1 MKHLLQHLLKGHSM
15 LPDWVFRAG
24 WGTPGVNQYLQLR
37 MESAQLG
44 TSRTEARKARKA
56 LEIQVANL
64 KRPADPSRLRWAIK
78 TSVPAG
84 LAGQGWG
91 DLYFA
96 QEIAEALR
104 KLGHV
109 VRVDLRTEVL
119 NPDSSQDDVVL
130 VLRGVERIRPQR
142 GALNLLWI
150 ISHPSRISKHEI
162 KSFDAVFAASTLW
175 AQKMEKKTDIN
186 IMPLLQATNPVKFNP
201 NVSEADCDHDV
212 LFIGNTRNEFRKII
226 KDSLAANL
234 KPTVYGRNWDR
245 YISSDLIGGEF
256 IENNEI
262 AAKYRS
268 AGIVLNDHWPDMARE
283 GFYSNR
289 LFDAVASGA
298 RVISDQVDGIGEIF
312 QGAVQT
318 YKSPADLE
326 KLCSKENQKIWGSPQ
341 EILDRAHQIGEL
353 HSFEQRAK
361 VLSNTV
367 KGLTGYHSSSSQIN
381 EIA

>member
-1 MKHLLQHLLKGHSM
+1 M
-15 LPDWVFRAG
+15 LPDWIFRAG
-24 WGTPGVNQYLQLR
+24 WATPGAYEYLQLR
-37 MESAQLG
+37 MEAAQLG
-44 TSRTEARKARKA
+44 TSRSGARKARNA
-56 LEIQVANL
+56 LELLVANL
-64 KRPADPSRLRWAIK
+64 KRPVDLSPLRWAIK

-84 LAGQGWG
+84 PAGQGWG

-104 KLGHV
+104 KLGHIA
-109 VRVDLRTEVL
+109 RVDLRTEVL
-119 NPDSSQDDVVL
+119 NPNSSQDDVVL

-142 GALNLLWI
+142 GALNLLWV
-150 ISHPSRISKHEI
+150 ISHPSRISKHEL

-175 AQKMEKKTDIN
+175 SQKMEKKTDIK
-186 IMPLLQATNPVKFNP
+186 ITPLLQATNRAKFNP
-201 NVSEADCDHDV
+201 NVSDPDCDQDV

-245 YISSDLIGGEF
+245 FISSDLIGGDF
-256 IENNEI
+256 IENDEI

-298 RVISDQVDGIGEIF
+298 RVISDQVEGLGEMF
-312 QGAVQT
+312 QGGVQT
-318 YKSPADLE
+318 YTSPADLN
-326 KLCSKENQKIWGSPQ
+326 KLCSKENRKIWGSQQ

-367 KGLTGYHSSSSQIN
+367 KELI
-381 EIA
+381 

>member
-1 MKHLLQHLLKGHSM
+1 M

-24 WGTPGVNQYLQLR
+24 WGTPGVYEYLQLR
-37 MESAQLG
+37 MEAAQLG
-44 TSRTEARKARKA
+44 TSRTDARKARKA
-56 LEIQVANL
+56 LGIQVANL
-64 KRPADPSRLRWAIK
+64 KRPADPSPLRWAIK

-84 LAGQGWG
+84 PAGQGWG

-104 KLGHV
+104 KLGHIA
-109 VRVDLRTEVL
+109 RVDLRTEII
-119 NPDSSQDDVVL
+119 NPNSSQDDVVL

-150 ISHPSRISKHEI
+150 ISHPSRISKHEL

-175 AQKMEKKTDIN
+175 AQKLEKKTDIKVT
-186 IMPLLQATNPVKFNP
+186 PLLQATNPAKFNP
-201 NVSEADCDHDV
+201 NVSEPDCDHDL

-226 KDSLAANL
+226 KDALTANL
-234 KPTVYGRNWDR
+234 KPTVYGRNWGR
-245 YISSDLIGGEF
+245 FIPSDLIGGDF
-256 IENNEI
+256 IENYEI

-298 RVISDQVDGIGEIF
+298 RVISDQVEGMGEIF
-312 QGAVQT
+312 QGGVQT
-318 YKSPADLE
+318 YTSPTDLE
-326 KLCSKENQKIWGSPQ
+326 KLCSKENRKMWGSQQ

-367 KGLTGYHSSSSQIN
+367 KELI
-381 EIA
+381 

>member
-1 MKHLLQHLLKGHSM
+1 M
-15 LPDWVFRAG
+15 LPDWVFRIG
-24 WGTPGVNQYLQLR
+24 WGIPGAYEYLQLR
-37 MESAQLG
+37 MEAAQLG
-44 TSRTEARKARKA
+44 TSRTEARNARKA

-64 KRPADPSRLRWAIK
+64 KRPVYLSPLRWAIK

-84 LAGQGWG
+84 PAGQGWG

-104 KLGHV
+104 KLGHIA
-109 VRVDLRTEVL
+109 RVDLRTELL
-119 NPDSSQDDVVL
+119 NANSSQDDVVL

-150 ISHPSRISKHEI
+150 ISHPSRVSKHEL
-162 KSFDAVFAASTLW
+162 KNFDAVFAASTLW
-175 AQKMEKKTDIN
+175 SQKMAKKTEIK
-186 IMPLLQATNPVKFNP
+186 ITPLLQATNPAKFNP
-201 NVSEADCDHDV
+201 NVSEPECDHDV

-226 KDSLAANL
+226 KDALAANV

-245 YISSDLIGGEF
+245 FISSDLIGGDF
-256 IENNEI
+256 IENDEI

-298 RVISDQVDGIGEIF
+298 RVISDEVDGIGEIF
-312 QGAVQT
+312 QGGVQT
-318 YKSPADLE
+318 YVSPADLN
-326 KLCSKENQKIWGSPQ
+326 KLCSKENRKMWGSQQ

-367 KGLTGYHSSSSQIN
+367 KELI
-381 EIA
+381 

>member
-1 MKHLLQHLLKGHSM
+1 M
-15 LPDWVFRAG
+15 LPDWGFRAG
-24 WGTPGVNQYLQLR
+24 WGTPGAYRYMQLR
-37 MESAQLG
+37 MEAAQLG

-64 KRPADPSRLRWAIK
+64 KRSADSSPLRWAIK
-78 TSVPAG
+78 TSVPPG
-84 LAGQGWG
+84 PAGQGWG

-104 KLGHV
+104 KLGHIA
-109 VRVDLRTEVL
+109 RVDLRTEVI
-119 NPDSSQDDVVL
+119 NPHSFQDDVVL

-175 AQKMEKKTDIN
+175 SQKMKKKTDIK
-186 IMPLLQATNPVKFNP
+186 ITPLLQATNPAKFNP
-201 NVSEADCDHDV
+201 AVSSSDCDQDV
-212 LFIGNTRNEFRKII
+212 VFIGNTRNEFRKII
-226 KDSLAANL
+226 KDALAANL

-245 YISSDLIGGEF
+245 FISSDMIGGNF
-256 IENNEI
+256 IENDEI

-312 QGAVQT
+312 QGGVQT
-318 YKSPADLE
+318 YTSPADLK
-326 KLCSKENQKIWGSPQ
+326 KLCNMENRKMWGSQQ

-361 VLSNTV
+361 VLINTA
-367 KGLTGYHSSSSQIN
+367 KELI
-381 EIA
+381 

>member
-1 MKHLLQHLLKGHSM
+1 MF
-15 LPDWVFRAG
+15 PDWVFRIG
-24 WGTPGVNQYLQLR
+24 WGTPGAYQYLQLR
-37 MESAQLG
+37 MEAAQLG

-56 LEIQVANL
+56 LEIQVANQ
-64 KRPADPSRLRWAIK
+64 KRPTDPSPLRWAIK
-78 TSVPAG
+78 TSVPPG
-84 LAGQGWG
+84 PAGQGWG

-104 KLGHV
+104 KLGHIA
-109 VRVDLRTEVL
+109 RVDLRTEVI
-119 NPDSSQDDVVL
+119 NPHSSQDDVVL
-130 VLRGVERIRPQR
+130 VLRGIERIRPQR

-150 ISHPSRISKHEI
+150 ISHPSRISKHELT
-162 KSFDAVFAASTLW
+162 SFNAVFAASTLW
-175 AQKMEKKTDIN
+175 SQKMEKKTDIK
-186 IMPLLQATNPVKFNP
+186 ITPLLQATNPVKFNP
-201 NVSEADCDHDV
+201 TVSAPDCDHDV

-245 YISSDLIGGEF
+245 FISRDLIGGDF
-256 IENNEI
+256 IENEEI

-312 QGAVQT
+312 QGGVQT
-318 YKSPADLE
+318 YTSPADLE
-326 KLCSKENQKIWGSPQ
+326 KLCSEENRNMWGSQQ
-341 EILDRAHQIGEL
+341 EILDRANQIGEL

-361 VLSNTV
+361 VLINSV
-367 KGLTGYHSSSSQIN
+367 KELI
-381 EIA
+381 

>member
-1 MKHLLQHLLKGHSM
+1 MF
-15 LPDWVFRAG
+15 PDWVFRIG
-24 WGTPGVNQYLQLR
+24 WGTPGVYQYLQLR
-37 MESAQLG
+37 MEASQLG
-44 TSRTEARKARKA
+44 TSRAEARKARKA

-64 KRPADPSRLRWAIK
+64 RRTADPSPLRWAIK

-84 LAGQGWG
+84 PAGQGWG

-104 KLGHV
+104 KLGHIA
-109 VRVDLRTEVL
+109 RVDLRTELL
-119 NPDSSQDDVVL
+119 NPNSSQDDVVL

-150 ISHPSRISKHEI
+150 ISHPSRISKHEL

-175 AQKMEKKTDIN
+175 SQKMEKKTDIK
-186 IMPLLQATNPVKFNP
+186 ITSLLQATNPAKFNP
-201 NVSEADCDHDV
+201 NVGEPDCDHDV

-226 KDSLAANL
+226 KDALVANV

-245 YISSDLIGGEF
+245 FISNDLIGGDF
-256 IENNEI
+256 IENEEI

-298 RVISDQVDGIGEIF
+298 RVISDQVDGLGDIF
-312 QGAVQT
+312 QGGVQT
-318 YKSPADLE
+318 YTSPADLE
-326 KLCSKENQKIWGSPQ
+326 KLCSKENRKMWGSQQ
-341 EILDRAHQIGEL
+341 EILDRAQQIGEL
-353 HSFEQRAK
+353 HSFDQRAK
-361 VLSNTV
+361 ALSNTV
-367 KGLTGYHSSSSQIN
+367 KELI
-381 EIA
+381 

>member
-1 MKHLLQHLLKGHSM
+1 M

-24 WGTPGVNQYLQLR
+24 WGTPGVYEYLQLR
-37 MESAQLG
+37 MEAAQLG
-44 TSRTEARKARKA
+44 TSSTEARKSRKA
-56 LEIQVANL
+56 LETQVANQ
-64 KRPADPSRLRWAIK
+64 KAPADSSPLRWAIK

-84 LAGQGWG
+84 PAGQGWG

-109 VRVDLRTEVL
+109 ARVDLRTEVL
-119 NPDSSQDDVVL
+119 NPNSSQDDVVL

-142 GALNLLWI
+142 GALNLLWV

-175 AQKMEKKTDIN
+175 SQKMAKKTDIK
-186 IMPLLQATNPVKFNP
+186 ITPLMQATNPAKFNP
-201 NVSEADCDHDV
+201 NVSSPDCDHDV

-226 KDSLAANL
+226 KDALVANVN
-234 KPTVYGRNWDR
+234 PTVYGRNWDR
-245 YISSDLIGGEF
+245 FISSDLIGGNF
-256 IENNEI
+256 IENDEI

-268 AGIVLNDHWPDMARE
+268 AGIVLNDHWPDMASE

-298 RVISDQVDGIGEIF
+298 RVISDQVEGVGEIF
-312 QGAVQT
+312 EGGVKT
-318 YKSPADLE
+318 YTSPADLE
-326 KLCSKENQKIWGSPQ
+326 KLCSQENRRIWGSQQ
-341 EILDRAHQIGEL
+341 EVVDRAHQIGEM
-353 HSFEQRAK
+353 HSFDQRAK

-367 KGLTGYHSSSSQIN
+367 KELI
-381 EIA
+381 

>member
-1 MKHLLQHLLKGHSM
+1 M

-24 WGTPGVNQYLQLR
+24 WGTPGAYEYLQLR
-37 MESAQLG
+37 MEAAQLG
-44 TSRTEARKARKA
+44 TSRIEARKARKA

-64 KRPADPSRLRWAIK
+64 KRPADPAPLRWAIK

-84 LAGQGWG
+84 SAGQGWG

-109 VRVDLRTEVL
+109 ARVDLRAEVL
-119 NPDSSQDDVVL
+119 NPESVQDDVVL

-142 GALNLLWI
+142 GAVNLLWI

-162 KSFDAVFAASTLW
+162 KSFNAVFAASTLW
-175 AQKMEKKTDIN
+175 SQKMEKKTDIKVT
-186 IMPLLQATNPVKFNP
+186 PLLQATNPVKFNP
-201 NVSEADCDHDV
+201 NVSAPDCDHDV
-212 LFIGNTRNEFRKII
+212 LFIGNTRNEFRKMI
-226 KDSLAANL
+226 KDALAANV

-245 YISSDLIGGEF
+245 FISSDLIGGDF
-256 IENNEI
+256 IENEEI

-298 RVISDQVDGIGEIF
+298 RVISDQVEGLGEIF
-312 QGAVQT
+312 QGGVQT
-318 YKSPADLE
+318 YTSLADLN
-326 KLCSKENQKIWGSPQ
+326 KLCSKENRKMWGSQ
-341 EILDRAHQIGEL
+341 REILDRAYQIGEL
-353 HSFEQRAK
+353 HSFELRAK

-367 KGLTGYHSSSSQIN
+367 KELI
-381 EIA
+381 

>member
-1 MKHLLQHLLKGHSM
+1 M

-24 WGTPGVNQYLQLR
+24 WGTPGVYEHLQLR
-37 MESAQLG
+37 MEAAQLG
-44 TSRTEARKARKA
+44 TSRTDVRKARKA

-64 KRPADPSRLRWAIK
+64 KRPADPSPLRWAIK
-78 TSVPAG
+78 TSVPPG
-84 LAGQGWG
+84 PAGQGWG

-104 KLGHV
+104 KLGHIA
-109 VRVDLRTEVL
+109 RVDLRTEVI
-119 NPDSSQDDVVL
+119 NPNSFRDDVVL

-150 ISHPSRISKHEI
+150 ISHPSRISKHEL

-175 AQKMEKKTDIN
+175 ARKMEKITDIK
-186 IMPLLQATNPVKFNP
+186 ITPLLQATNPAKFNP
-201 NVSEADCDHDV
+201 NASEPDCDHDV

-245 YISSDLIGGEF
+245 FISSDLIGADF
-256 IENNEI
+256 IENEEI

-298 RVISDQVDGIGEIF
+298 RVVSDQVDGIGEIF
-312 QGAVQT
+312 QGGVQT
-318 YKSPADLE
+318 YTSAADLE
-326 KLCSKENQKIWGSPQ
+326 KLCSKENRKIWGSPQ

-361 VLSNTV
+361 VLSNSV
-367 KGLTGYHSSSSQIN
+367 KELI
-381 EIA
+381 

>member
-1 MKHLLQHLLKGHSM
+1 M
-15 LPDWVFRAG
+15 LPDWVFRAS
-24 WGTPGVNQYLQLR
+24 WGTPGAYEFLQLR
-37 MESAQLG
+37 MEATQLG

-56 LEIQVANL
+56 LEIQVADL
-64 KRPADPSRLRWAIK
+64 KRPADPSPLQWAIK

-84 LAGQGWG
+84 PAGQGWG

-96 QEIAEALR
+96 QEIASSLE
-104 KLGHV
+104 KLGHTA
-109 VRVDLRTEVL
+109 RVDLRTDVI
-119 NPDSSQDDVVL
+119 NSNSADDDVVL

-142 GALNLLWI
+142 GALNLLWV

-162 KSFDAVFAASTLW
+162 RSFDAVFAASASW
-175 AQKMEKKTDIN
+175 SRKMEGKTDIK
-186 IMPLLQATNPVKFNP
+186 ITPLLQATNPAKFNP
-201 NVSEADCDHDV
+201 TVSSPDCDHDL

-234 KPTVYGRNWDR
+234 KPTVYGRNWDHF
-245 YISSDLIGGEF
+245 ISNDLIGGDF
-256 IENNEI
+256 IENQEI

-298 RVISDQVDGIGEIF
+298 RVISDEVDGIGEIF
-312 QGAVQT
+312 QGGVQT
-318 YKSPADLE
+318 YISPADLE
-326 KLCSKENQKIWGSPQ
+326 KLCSEENRKMWGSQQ

-367 KGLTGYHSSSSQIN
+367 KELI
-381 EIA
+381 